1 MKTLLLITLLFAG
14 LQAQELS
21 TEQVSKL
28 LNYNHSISGK
38 LRYKRA
44 LQKMATISLEKAQ
57 TITNSETNESI
68 EQSKLKRHSTRLFY
82 SIQTANHALKIDA
95 LDGSIISKERLE

>member
-1 MKTLLLITLLFAG
+1 MKTLLLIALLFAG

-28 LNYNHSISGK
+28 HNYNHSISGK

-68 EQSKLKRHSTRLFY
+68 EQSKLKQHGTRLFY